1 MEREGVTLLGR
12 ERLAALVAL
21 ATVLLVAGTWIFLS
35 GRSNPASAD
44 TGGSST
50 GSSSVGD
57 HVPPPGGND
66 PRCDSAPPAAPMTST
81 VVCLFA
87 PSGPAITVIG
97 SDAPR
102 PSS

>member
-1 MEREGVTLLGR
+1 MEPESVTRLGR
-12 ERLAALVAL
+12 ERLAGLLAL
-21 ATVLLVAGTWIFLS
+21 ATVLLVAGTWIFLG

-44 TGGSST
+44 TSGSST
-50 GSSSVGD
+50 GSSSVAD

-66 PRCDSAPPAAPMTST
+66 PRCDSAPPAAPATGT

-97 SDAPR
+97 SDAPA